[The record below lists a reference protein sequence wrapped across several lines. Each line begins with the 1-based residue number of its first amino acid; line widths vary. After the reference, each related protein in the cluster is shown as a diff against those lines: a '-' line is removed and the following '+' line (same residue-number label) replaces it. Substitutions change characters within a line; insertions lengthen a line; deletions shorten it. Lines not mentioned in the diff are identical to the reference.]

1 MIKLAEKPSPGCTGS
16 EVVGCRAAEHREK
29 ANGVDEACQENR
41 PFGNTHGVAHQHDR
55 RRAVRI
61 ARSRPVYAKRRSVVS
76 VAVPEP
82 LLFGTIVK
90 RRWVTWRR
98 LMRCA

>member
-41 PFGNTHGVAHQHDR
+41 PFGNTQGDAHQHDR
-55 RRAVRI
+55 ADHAGEI
-61 ARSRPVYAKRRSVVS
+61 ADRVYDSICCGLAASIFREPSRGPHRSQTL
-76 VAVPEP
+76 VANSGV
-82 LLFGTIVK
+82 
-90 RRWVTWRR
+90 W
-98 LMRCA
+98 